1 MKYYEHLC
9 LIYSFMSIVLDV
21 RLRNQINVKF
31 ISAHLRVLMKRG
43 LTCKAVFVEH
53 RLNICIPN
61 SVINHKLTGLMSLT
75 LGESVITG
83 FCPARKRSLR
93 KSRVESALLSTRGI
107 MIDT

>member
-1 MKYYEHLC
+1 
-9 LIYSFMSIVLDV
+9 MSIVLDV

-61 SVINHKLTGLMSLT
+61 SVIYHKLTGLMSLT

-83 FCPARKRSLR
+83 FCPAKKRSLR
-93 KSRVESALLSTRGI
+93 KSRVESALIATRGI